1 MSSSAPPKVTKMILL
16 RGKPTRAA
24 VVIAVPLMPAP
35 APQNVT
41 QSAFAWRI
49 CSHCDCCSRPG
60 GAIGISISLTPHSL
74 AISRI
79 AGSGS
84 RP

>member
-1 MSSSAPPKVTKMILL
+1 MSRS
-16 RGKPTRAA
+16 RGKPMRAA
-24 VVIAVPLMPAP
+24 LVIPVEFIPEP

-41 QSAFAWRI
+41 QSGRSRRT

-60 GAIGISISLTPHSL
+60 GAIAISTSSKPHSS
-74 AISRI
+74 ASARMV
-79 AGSGS
+79 GSGS